1 MSGNVCNS
9 GMYVID
15 YITPDRCGHIILAA
29 TEADAAKGM
38 GKAFAEMLVPPEIVI
53 KAGHIVSQYL
63 KSKSFGVMVVKG
75 ITPSPISQESFES
88 WTRALFPSPQQ

>member
-1 MSGNVCNS
+1 
-9 GMYVID
+9 MYVID

-53 KAGHIVSQYL
+53 KAGYIVSQYL
-63 KSKSFGVMVVKG
+63 ESNPLGAMVVKG
-75 ITPSPISQESFES
+75 IILSPISQKAFES
-88 WTRALFPSPQQ
+88 LSRDLFPRLQQ